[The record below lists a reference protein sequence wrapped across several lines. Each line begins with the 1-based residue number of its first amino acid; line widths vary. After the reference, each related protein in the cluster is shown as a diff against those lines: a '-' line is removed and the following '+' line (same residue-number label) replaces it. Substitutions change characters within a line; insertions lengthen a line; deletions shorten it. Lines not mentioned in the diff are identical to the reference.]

1 VAAKRAPKGAVG
13 VEGGGLEKREVG
25 GGGLNEW
32 QTGDGPAIEAVFCR
46 VGLSSAGN
54 LDSQVP
60 I

>member
-1 VAAKRAPKGAVG
+1 MWKA
-13 VEGGGLEKREVG
+13 EGWKKREVG
-25 GGGLNEW
+25 GGVNGW
-32 QTGDGPAIEAVFCR
+32 QTGDCPAIEAVFCR